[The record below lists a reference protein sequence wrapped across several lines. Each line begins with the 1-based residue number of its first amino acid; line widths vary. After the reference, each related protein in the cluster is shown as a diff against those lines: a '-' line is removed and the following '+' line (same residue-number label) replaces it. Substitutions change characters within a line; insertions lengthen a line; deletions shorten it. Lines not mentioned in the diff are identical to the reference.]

1 MLGRNVLAVTARE
14 VTQIVDRLKAAYPG
28 SEMPAETQAIYE
40 RMLIDLGYDETDVAV
55 DTLIMTMM
63 KLPTISRI
71 RRTVIEPLLDLPTAD
86 EAWFAVQSRG
96 EMNPLVARTATL
108 MGGSFNLRTSSD
120 PELSRVRFVKVYEDL
135 RRAVV
140 DAAISQR
147 ARAQRMKLSAAS

>member
-1 MLGRNVLAVTARE
+1 MTSRE
-14 VTQIVDRLKAAYPG
+14 VTQIVDRLKAAYPATEI
-28 SEMPAETQAIYE
+28 SEATEAIY
-40 RMLIDLGYDETDVAV
+40 RRLLIDLRYDEVDTAV

-71 RRTVIEPLLDLPTAD
+71 RRTVIEPHLDLPTAD
-86 EAWFAVQSRG
+86 EAWFAVQSHADL
-96 EMNPLVARTATL
+96 NPLVARAATL

-135 RRAVV
+135 RRAVI
-140 DAAISQR
+140 DEAISQR

>member
-1 MLGRNVLAVTARE
+1 MTSRE
-14 VTQIVDRLKAAYPG
+14 VAQIVDRLKAAYPTP
-28 SEMPAETQAIYE
+28 EMSDETEAVYK
-40 RMLIDLGYDETDVAV
+40 RMLIDLSYDEVDAAA

-71 RRTVIEPLLDLPTAD
+71 RRTVIEPHLDLPTAD
-86 EAWFAVQSRG
+86 EGWAALQSRG
-96 EMNPLVARTATL
+96 DLNPLVARAARL

-140 DAAISQR
+140 DEAISQQ
-147 ARAQRMKLSAAS
+147 ARAARMKLSAAS